1 MSGGQSLQD
10 RLIAARHALAGQG
23 LARSV
28 CKAAT
33 EELIAPKKKHLDY
46 LLQCT
51 NEPNVS
57 IPQMA
62 NFLIERTQHSSW
74 VVVFKA
80 LVTIHHLMCYGNERF
95 LRFFAS
101 SNYTF
106 ELGNFIDKSGA
117 QGYDMSTFIRRYSKY
132 LNGKAVAYR
141 SIGFDFCKIHRGKED
156 GKLRS
161 MSTEKLLQTVP
172 ALQNQM
178 DALVE
183 FDCTSNDLMN
193 SVIRA
198 CFMLLFRDLIRLFAS
213 YNDGI
218 INLLENYFQL
228 NKKHCQESL
237 DVYKRFLIHMNKV
250 AEFLKVAEDI
260 GIDKGDIPDLTR
272 APSSLLDSLEQH
284 VMSLEGKK
292 TSSTT
297 IAGPTG
303 NAFGSTGGTRNH
315 EVNGVKKG
323 EQIPEDRN
331 EDVSYTDQGKHDCPI
346 VWEQPNWTN
355 LDLKFK
361 DMANTERKTTTCD
374 VPTLCTK
381 TNPFLSSP
389 SSQTPSTVMSGTEKV
404 DFFSQSTTDGSV
416 SESSPPKISNNFLGF
431 SANPFVDSLTRGS
444 ELQQSLPFGAFRTN
458 DVFENASTSFTSV
471 DRFVTD
477 SSFASAFGEKTAS
490 SFVITSPEQRK
501 GNGEIKVPS
510 MDSYGR
516 SDAHSS
522 ATEQIRESGTGPIL
536 SHLSESVFG
545 KQVEHL
551 KECEASENLVWGSSS
566 QCSDPLSSDVNPFGT
581 TFNPLFSTS
590 VSVTMSSKCEDK
602 IDDFSLNDTKCR
614 IEESV
619 AQLPSVVKTKST
631 VPLVPPLECSD
642 ILSTDSASD
651 PKNWS
656 TLNAL
661 QTSDMHQHLLCST
674 VLNDL
679 NPSIEHKHFED
690 SFMDFGQKFQTALTI
705 KSNSMTQSQPTQ
717 TVSPIEPTPVTKT
730 LTTSTILPIGQS
742 SVIGSPPPPTGLPIG
757 QRSVIGTPPPPT
769 GLPIG
774 QRSVIGTPPPPT
786 GLPIGQRSV
795 IGTPP
800 PPWQTSWRWWRSN
813 HRTLTGQSSVIG
825 TPQTLTAF
833 PVGQSSL
840 TGISSIQTVLPLENS
855 PVTEVLP
862 SETLLEIGASP
873 VTEVLPPETLLEI
886 EASPVIGTLPSET
899 VLEDNSSL
907 LFFES
912 PGIVKFHSSEFDS
925 PSFGMSVPAVSVST
939 REVSSSGGFD
949 LFGDVLQPQTVNDSS
964 KSPPAIT
971 PAAKKKQSP
980 VKPIVEGDLDSSIAN
995 LAQNLDIGG
1004 PPQHLKKFEAHQ
1016 WGSTKSAVKPDA
1028 GSTSGGGGW
1037 VGSSTGPSGNAGWKT
1052 SQSGYQPMGIAG
1064 HLGRGTT
1071 MSCPFSRPG
1080 IPQQSMGVCI
1090 SATSNFNYL

>member
-331 EDVSYTDQGKHDCPI
+331 EDVSYTDQGK
-346 VWEQPNWTN
+346 
-355 LDLKFK
+355 DLKFK

-458 DVFENASTSFTSV
+458 
-471 DRFVTD
+471 
-477 SSFASAFGEKTAS
+477 
-490 SFVITSPEQRK
+490 VITSPEQRK

-786 GLPIGQRSV
+786 
-795 IGTPP
+795 
-800 PPWQTSWRWWRSN
+800 
-813 HRTLTGQSSVIG
+813 
-825 TPQTLTAF
+825 
-833 PVGQSSL
+833 
-840 TGISSIQTVLPLENS
+840 ENS

-1090 SATSNFNYL
+1090 SATSNFNYFCLNRSLKEALRIMKLAVTVGNNLRIDSAVQKKDFSSKLPLYTTRVS